1 MKNVNS
7 ALAILVLSFISIGG
21 LYKSMSDIIVFA
33 ALLLLIVGI
42 AGIIFLS
49 RDVETN
55 KKTSSAARALMLL
68 AWVLPICIVV
78 SISKLSGSNNSP
90 VGNWVVAGYGGS
102 YLYIKSNGTLTN
114 GLGSANGGGSCS
126 WEMIDDQQFRT
137 YNCSG
142 RMTTEE
148 GVKWRLR
155 TNDPPKAIINLR
167 TNLAYKVNHKG
178 Y

>member
-1 MKNVNS
+1 MNLNLMKNVNS

-78 SISKLSGSNNSP
+78 SISNSSGDTPCECAALMKKHGLITYSDVQDIKLIT
-90 VGNWVVAGYGGS
+90 GGKGKV
-102 YLYIKSNGTLTN
+102 Y
-114 GLGSANGGGSCS
+114 
-126 WEMIDDQQFRT
+126 
-137 YNCSG
+137 
-142 RMTTEE
+142 EE
-148 GVKWRLR
+148 WKRAEKCLSKY
-155 TNDPPKAIINLR
+155 DYED
-167 TNLAYKVNHKG
+167 YKGCN
-178 Y
+178 